1 MRNKSRIAVDAGM
14 TLSLL
19 FLMSYGLISEKVHE
33 WIGIL
38 IFVLLSCTMYSTG
51 SGSPPCRAAGITGC
65 AQYRPFSP
73 R

>member
-38 IFVLLSCTMYSTG
+38 MFVLFILHHVLNRKWL
-51 SGSPPCRAAGITGC
+51 PAGITGC